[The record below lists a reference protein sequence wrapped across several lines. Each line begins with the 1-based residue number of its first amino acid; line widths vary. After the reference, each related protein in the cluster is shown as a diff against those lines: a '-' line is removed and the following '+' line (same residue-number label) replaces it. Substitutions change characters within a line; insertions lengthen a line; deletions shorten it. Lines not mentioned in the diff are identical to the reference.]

1 MTELSDEL
9 LVAYVDGQLAR
20 KQTLAV
26 DKVLEQDDV
35 IARRVAALKD
45 AHGRLEAAFD
55 AILAGEE
62 ADAVAQPVPRSGGL
76 FISWG
81 ALVQGGLVM
90 AGICLALA
98 LLVAGFGW
106 APALPE
112 VSGTSPAA
120 DMTHAGSIARS
131 WQEEAARAQALV
143 GRGTLEVGLDSQSN
157 PDLIAFQLARVLGDD
172 LVLPDLGPHGFALCG
187 RSCCASTPSP
197 WRNSYISA
205 RAASRWRFTPSAA
218 RGAPRC
224 CSSAWRDRRCG
235 LGAGRHG
242 RSARGSQSEPVLLRL
257 AEAIGVQQKVP
268 GAEAK
273 PDAASPPLPRPKP
286 KPSYRP
292 IRAEGGNCR
301 PDSG

>member
-81 ALVQGGLVM
+81 ALVQGGLAT

-120 DMTHAGSIARS
+120 DMTHVGSIARS

-157 PDLIAFQLARVLGDD
+157 PDLIAFQLARVLGHD
-172 LVLPDLGPHGFALCG
+172 LVLPDLGPHGF
-187 RSCCASTPSP
+187 RFM
-197 WRNSYISA
+197 
-205 RAASRWRFTPSAA
+205 RAQLLRFDAEPLAQLLYLGA
-218 RGAPRC
+218 RGEPLALYAKRGEG
-224 CSSAWRDRRCG
+224 SAT
-235 LGAGRHG
+235 LLFKRHG
-242 RSARGSQSEPVLLRL
+242 AIGGVAWAQDGMAYLLAGAESEPVLLRL

-286 KPSYRP
+286 KP
-292 IRAEGGNCR
+292 
-301 PDSG
+301 